1 MVILYS
7 HFQLITDCIEI
18 ISVYSSLEEA
28 KQNHVKVLD
37 AFVLCI
43 IFKHSVKNFIY
54 GTKFI
59 IHALYLHLPS
69 MTPSISYGNIRQL
82 IYNSIETNRTDTDM
96 PRLSIGR
103 YL

>member
-18 ISVYSSLEEA
+18 ISVYSRLEEA

-54 GTKFI
+54 GTK
-59 IHALYLHLPS
+59 LYLYYIYIYRVWLPLFP
-69 MTPSISYGNIRQL
+69 T
-82 IYNSIETNRTDTDM
+82 ETLVN
-96 PRLSIGR
+96 L
-103 YL
+103 

>member
-7 HFQLITDCIEI
+7 LFQLITDCIEI

-54 GTKFI
+54 GTKYMYYI
-59 IHALYLHLPS
+59 YIYRVWLPLFP
-69 MTPSISYGNIRQL
+69 T
-82 IYNSIETNRTDTDM
+82 ETLVN
-96 PRLSIGR
+96 L
-103 YL
+103 

>member
-43 IFKHSVKNFIY
+43 IFKVDLY
-54 GTKFI
+54 TK
-59 IHALYLHLPS
+59 
-69 MTPSISYGNIRQL
+69 
-82 IYNSIETNRTDTDM
+82 
-96 PRLSIGR
+96 
-103 YL
+103 

>member
-7 HFQLITDCIEI
+7 HFQLIIDCIEI

-59 IHALYLHLPS
+59 IHVLYLHLPS
-69 MTPSISYGNIRQL
+69 MTPSISYGNI
-82 IYNSIETNRTDTDM
+82 S
-96 PRLSIGR
+96 
-103 YL
+103 

>member
-54 GTKFI
+54 GTKF
-59 IHALYLHLPS
+59 YRVWLPLFP
-69 MTPSISYGNIRQL
+69 T
-82 IYNSIETNRTDTDM
+82 ETLVN
-96 PRLSIGR
+96 L
-103 YL
+103 